1 MRLSVEHF
9 DRLLKTSGEVISF
22 TRNQDEAAQRLRDM
36 YRTLREMQK
45 EWNAVQKNSTI
56 FLKNQHN
63 DPDKIRFAKYFAYVE
78 TQIRNLGRQ
87 LRSASTN
94 QNQDSFILKNLGEK
108 LQDDVQNARMISA
121 GEVFESF
128 PKMMRDLA
136 KDDGKEIEFSTA
148 GMDLEADR
156 LVLQAIKDP
165 LMHIL
170 RNALSHGIE
179 SPDKRLTTN
188 KPKSGNIRLSV
199 EMLSRRLVVKI
210 NDDGRGLNLT
220 AIKSKALENGLANQA
235 ELDSMSE
242 AELNQLI
249 FSAGFSTAEKISDI
263 SGRGV
268 GLNVVREATDKL
280 QGEVFV
286 ESTEGFGTRFVI
298 SVPLSLS
305 NHRLLLLKSQNQI
318 FAIPT
323 YAVQSV
329 QRAKRQDLTTI
340 EGRHVIKN
348 KDVFIP
354 IMALSNLLG
363 MKETSVTSDQDTFS
377 FAILKLGEKRLA
389 LAVDSLV
396 GEKEGL
402 IKELGLPLSRSN
414 RFAGGILLD
423 RNAIALVIHPPSLF
437 EAYLQLK
444 SGRPLE
450 IAQKA
455 QEKPKLR
462 ILVVDDSFTTRILEK
477 SILEAKGYNVSVATD
492 GLEAL
497 AFLKAHDVDLII
509 SDVEMPRMDGLALLR
524 EVRSM
529 PRTAKTPVIMVSSRD
544 TREEQERGLNLGAD
558 AYLSKQEFNQ
568 TVLLDT
574 IRQVV

>member
-1 MRLSVEHF
+1 
-9 DRLLKTSGEVISF
+9 
-22 TRNQDEAAQRLRDM
+22 
-36 YRTLREMQK
+36 
-45 EWNAVQKNSTI
+45 
-56 FLKNQHN
+56 
-63 DPDKIRFAKYFAYVE
+63 
-78 TQIRNLGRQ
+78 
-87 LRSASTN
+87 
-94 QNQDSFILKNLGEK
+94 
-108 LQDDVQNARMISA
+108 
-121 GEVFESF
+121 
-128 PKMMRDLA
+128 MMRDLA
-136 KDDGKEIEFSTA
+136 KDDGKQIDFSTA

-179 SPDKRLTTN
+179 APEKRLTTN
-188 KPKSGNIRLSV
+188 KPKSGQIKLSV
-199 EMLSRRLVVKI
+199 EILSRRLVVKI
-210 NDDGRGLNLT
+210 NDDGRGLNRT
-220 AIKSKALENGLANQA
+220 AIKVKALENGLASQP

-298 SVPLSLS
+298 SVPLNLS

-323 YAVQSV
+323 YAVLSV

-389 LAVDSLV
+389 IAVDSLV

-497 AFLKAHDVDLII
+497 AFLKAHEVDLII
-509 SDVEMPRMDGLALLR
+509 SDVEMPRMDGLTLLR